1 MPERELERN
10 NRGVLVRRREP
21 PAAWSRADRFR
32 ERLDRSKD
40 RLRDAVDLVKVSAR
54 DMTPAARIESNP
66 VAWVVGG
73 LVLGLAFGW
82 MTASR
87 YRRHPFD
94 Y

>member
-1 MPERELERN
+1 MPERDLDRA
-10 NRGVLVRRREP
+10 GAVVRRRESP
-21 PAAWSRADRFR
+21 VVWSRADRFR

-73 LVLGLAFGW
+73 LVFGLAIAW
-82 MTASR
+82 LTTPSYRR
-87 YRRHPFD
+87 YRLD
-94 Y
+94 